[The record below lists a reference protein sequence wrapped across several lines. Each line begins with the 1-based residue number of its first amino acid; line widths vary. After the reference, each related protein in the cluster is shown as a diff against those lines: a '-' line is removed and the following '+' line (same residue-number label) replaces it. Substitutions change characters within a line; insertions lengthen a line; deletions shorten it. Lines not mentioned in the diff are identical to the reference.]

1 MSYKCGYDNVSYSTF
16 SGINILR
23 VTRVNIFLFVIFRRA
38 SVHVRLT
45 NLGKLPGFF
54 QLVQRLKL
62 EARGKYGEQDTLET
76 DRQYYTGVF
85 DISNAERLGKSEVHL
100 INLMVEGTAKLI
112 QIEMQLENG
121 DEVNIDESA
130 KAD

>member
-1 MSYKCGYDNVSYSTF
+1 M
-16 SGINILR
+16 
-23 VTRVNIFLFVIFRRA
+23 TRVNIFLFVIFRRA

-121 DEVNIDESA
+121 DEVNIDEIA

>member
-121 DEVNIDESA
+121 DEVNIDEIA